1 MAYVPMNRTRA
12 LIICTHPQDYLPAR
26 LREAARYLLD
36 RRDTTEEERRLA
48 TEAIEGLRSK
58 RAEPRAGQRKRKEG
72 VIAEPGAFVGDA
84 GFSSTAVY
92 LASSTYACGNTV

>member
-12 LIICTHPQDYLPAR
+12 LIICTRPQDYTSAR

-36 RRDTTEEERRLA
+36 RRDATEEEKRLA

-58 RAEPRAGQRKRKEG
+58 RDEKSPPISAEVSEPKSTPAKQKRKR
-72 VIAEPGAFVGDA
+72 
-84 GFSSTAVY
+84 
-92 LASSTYACGNTV
+92 